1 MSADD
6 LVEPAVFVLVD
17 EQHPERR
24 MGLTLERLEQAL
36 QLLRAVDRGDDEI
49 E

>member
-1 MSADD
+1 MATDD

-17 EQHPERR
+17 EQHPEVR
-24 MGLTLERLEQAL
+24 MGLTLERLEQAV
-36 QLLRAVDRGDDEI
+36 QLLRAVDSGHDEI